1 MADVT
6 TNLDT
11 SELDNDILKI
21 LQDDAGITE
30 EVATT
35 ENIEQS
41 NADYLAT
48 FGLSLDAMKQGSDM
62 KAKRES
68 EGKQAYYQDVFQNL

>member
-1 MADVT
+1 MADIT

-11 SELDNDILKI
+11 SELDDDILKI
-21 LQDDAGITE
+21 LQDDAGITD

-48 FGLSLDAMKQGSDM
+48 FGLSLDAIIV
-62 KAKRES
+62 
-68 EGKQAYYQDVFQNL
+68 VFLLNLNLNH